1 MSKTKKIA
9 ILAIIAMVLT
19 MMPAALF
26 AATADDTRLAGED
39 RIATALEIASAGTWG
54 NTVVLAPADQANLVD
69 SLAAAPLA
77 GQENAP
83 ILLTFKN
90 ELDARVKAKI
100 VELKASKVY
109 VIGAI
114 SDAVKNEVDA
124 IEGVEVE
131 KLSGDSRWE
140 TADAINAKLVNPK
153 GTFVVGYNAI
163 PDALSVASFAA
174 ANNYA
179 IVLANADGSVPA
191 DKLVGD
197 VTYLVGGAS
206 VVKDYNG
213 ATRLGGAD
221 RFATNQAV
229 VTGLAFSFDRVYVAN
244 GLSMVDALAASPLAA
259 KYNAPVL
266 LSNGSSV
273 PAGNAVKDKLGMVI
287 ALGGTSAVPEAV
299 IEALT
304 GELGAVTVCA
314 IVAKDYDD
322 DTKNQYV
329 DFTVNGKKVSIEAL
343 NAAGWDLEFSAG
355 KTKRDIGDNDDI
367 FADKTTGLLV
377 DKFGG
382 AGNPDTGDY
391 YVQLTLTKGT
401 DVVISAATKITIKN
415 LNLAATGISD
425 YELYNTNSSLANVK
439 MNSTKLV
446 VGEKYEFKQIT
457 VTAGSSKEDI
467 EYTPTTT
474 PFTVKTSDAGIISKS
489 GNEITA
495 QAPGTATI
503 TLTYGNASKAI
514 SFTVVNDAR
523 EAKGIKVK
531 KTDGTVVTSLKIV
544 DETKLKAEVLDQYG
558 DPFSDGFTIENSNTT
573 VLTVTPLTVTPGAGG
588 EFTLTPGKKGTATL
602 TFKSGTVK
610 LGTFVVTVSDD
621 ETVAK
626 TELVLH
632 KVDTNSK
639 YNALPDDV
647 RNHLGAGA
655 ASKDNFSADTKLD
668 ISDDCFVLYKV
679 NKLNEAGIVLGTDKK
694 LAFKFADDVVQSKA
708 DVLDETKTKFIEGSG
723 YLVIAAGK
731 ETGTATVKF
740 KDYYGKLY
748 TIRVTVVNEGYNIKS
763 ISLKTPATSDFGK
776 SYKWSAVVNYTSTG
790 NDPIVTGV
798 TLNKAAAQE
807 IRFSPDSY
815 QFYIDKDSSGDLDLS
830 TGDTLVGYLVITTTG
845 KVAGSSDVTTI
856 GDNGTTTG
864 LTGSSITTQTGDD
877 GTIIFKVFD
886 VNDKVVASKSVK
898 VEL

>member
-273 PAGNAVKDKLGMVI
+273 PAGDAVKDKLGMVV
-287 ALGGTSAVPEAV
+287 ALGGTNAVSDAV
-299 IEALT
+299 VEALT

-314 IVAKDYDD
+314 VVAKDYDD
-322 DTKNQYV
+322 DTKDQYV
-329 DFTVNGKKVSIEAL
+329 AFTVNGKTVSIEAL

-355 KTKRDIGDNDDI
+355 TTKNNIGNNDDI
-367 FADKTTGLLV
+367 FADQTTGLLV
-377 DKFGG
+377 DKFEDPADGT
-382 AGNPDTGDY
+382 AIPDRGDY

-401 DVVISAATKITIKN
+401 DVIISSATKITIKN
-415 LNLAATGISD
+415 LNLTATGISD
-425 YELYNTNSSLANVK
+425 YELYNTDSSLLANTVK

-446 VGEKYEFKQIT
+446 AGESYEFKQIT

-467 EYTPTTT
+467 VYATT

-489 GNEITA
+489 ANQITA

-503 TLTYGNASKAI
+503 TLSYGNASKAI

-531 KTDGTVVTSLKIV
+531 KTDGTVVTNQKIV
-544 DETKLKAEVLDQYG
+544 AATNLKAEVLDQYG
-558 DPFSDGFTIENSNTT
+558 DPLSDTFTIENSNTT
-573 VLTVTPLTVTPGAGG
+573 VLTVTPGASGA
-588 EFTLTPGKKGTATL
+588 FTLTPVAGKKGTATL

-610 LGTFVVTVSDD
+610 LGTFSVTVSDD
-621 ETVAK
+621 TAVAK

-639 YNALPDDV
+639 YNALPASIQA
-647 RNHLGAGA
+647 LPGA
-655 ASKDNFSADTKLD
+655 ASKDNFSDDTTLD
-668 ISDDCFVLYKV
+668 ISDDNYLLYKV
-679 NKLNEAGIVLGTDKK
+679 NKLNEAGIVLGADT
-694 LAFKFADDVVQSKA
+694 LTFAFANDVVESKA
-708 DVLDETKTKFIEGSG
+708 GVLDSTNTGFDTTG
-723 YLVIAAGK
+723 YLVIAAGTEK
-731 ETGTATVKF
+731 GTATVKF
-740 KDYYGKLY
+740 KDSYGKLY

-815 QFYIDKDSSGDLDLS
+815 QFYIDKDSSGDLS

-845 KVAGSSDVTTI
+845 TVAGSSAVKTI

>member
-287 ALGGTSAVPEAV
+287 ALGGTNAVPEAV

-314 IVAKDYDD
+314 VVAKDYDD

-355 KTKRDIGDNDDI
+355 KTKNKIGENDDI
-367 FADKTTGLLV
+367 FADKTIGLLV

-467 EYTPTTT
+467 VYATT

-503 TLTYGNASKAI
+503 TLSYGNASKAI

-544 DETKLKAEVLDQYG
+544 AATDLKAEVLDQYG

-621 ETVAK
+621 DTVAK

-639 YNALPDDV
+639 FNALPKPIKDLPGV
-647 RNHLGAGA
+647 
-655 ASKDNFSADTKLD
+655 ASKDNFSADTTLD
-668 ISDDCFVLYKV
+668 ISDDNYLLYKV
-679 NKLNEAGIVLGTDKK
+679 NKLNEAGIVLGTDT
-694 LAFKFADDVVQSKA
+694 LAFDFDDDVVQSKA
-708 DVLDETKTKFIEGSG
+708 DVLDSTNTGFNSG
-723 YLVIAAGK
+723 YLVIAAGTEK
-731 ETGTATVKF
+731 GTATVKF
-740 KDYYGKLY
+740 KDSYGKLY

-815 QFYIDKDSSGDLDLS
+815 QFYIDKDSSGDLS
-830 TGDTLVGYLVITTTG
+830 PGDTLVGYLVITTTG
-845 KVAGSSDVTTI
+845 KVAGSNAVTTI